1 MPLMGSLIDRH
12 GWRKKNH
19 WTSRNVHMDFQ
30 TWNANRIKALK
41 RNEYPTIVYNYNGVI
56 YV

>member
-1 MPLMGSLIDRH
+1 
-12 GWRKKNH
+12 
-19 WTSRNVHMDFQ
+19 MDFQ

-56 YV
+56 YVQWEYQEENKSKEQKKIFDD